1 MAATVTLEDII
12 ALVRKF
18 TGSPDSSQLSDAEI
32 TTEINNYYQNIM
44 PLQIELPELKGTC
57 TLTTADTNS
66 SLPLPDETVKI
77 YPPVR
82 IGSGAVPASYAIGGF
97 YYEPVH
103 FYAKHNGSEVK
114 GTPVDILLQGRT
126 VLFQPAAGGIFK
138 LVFSSIEKP
147 TTLIAAGLIVQDR
160 LRDLIAI
167 STSLAFLMRRRDTE
181 GQANLIP
188 ILPLYV
194 QTLKTLGIFADTE
207 RLLDAHSKGSQQQ
220 TVAAPVVPVA

>member
-18 TGSPDSSQLSDAEI
+18 TGSPDSSQLGDAEI
-32 TTEINNYYQNIM
+32 TTEINNYYRNIM

-57 TLTTADTNS
+57 TLTTADTEA
-66 SLPLPDETVKI
+66 SLPLPDTTVKI

-82 IGSGAVPASYAIGGF
+82 IGSGTSPTSYTIGGF

-103 FYAKHNGSEVK
+103 FYAKHNGSETK

-126 VLFQPAAGGIFK
+126 ILFQPTASGIFK

-147 TTLIAAGLIVQDR
+147 TTLIAAGLILQDR

-167 STSLAFLMRRRDTE
+167 STSLAFLLRRRDAE
-181 GQANLIP
+181 GQTILVS

-194 QTLKTLGIFADTE
+194 QTLKMLGIFADTE
-207 RLLDAHSKGSQQQ
+207 RLLDAHSKSSQQQ
-220 TVAAPVVPVA
+220 VIAAPAVP